1 MNKHFLLC
9 KQDSDLFMKQQNYEQ
24 IPAVISPFP
33 LHPVIIS
40 VLNTWFTFFSI
51 PSVNDLW
58 VPMRRT
64 VSAVDLSHLSA
75 VAPDLWYCWSC
86 STCLSQRNLIKI
98 LPLGFFFFFI
108 HLKILLEVELRK
120 DVWKET
126 VEALS
131 SLLPRD
137 CSILR
142 QFSGISLVLFT
153 PDEKF
158 DEQLSCTVLFV
169 FFFYS
174 YFCFTV
180 VSMPSSLNPSIEHN
194 HISSTCLYLKNCRW
208 FFSAPCWYVAFCCC
222 RAATFFLLPTPG
234 LFRGA
239 RFLAA
244 HLPLVLKRGISAQKN
259 GVLIDRNS
267 RSREQNR
274 WGFLVCISCLCP
286 CSALSAFSLWVGQLK
301 YRLTPT

>member
-1 MNKHFLLC
+1 
-9 KQDSDLFMKQQNYEQ
+9 MKQQNYEQ
-24 IPAVISPFP
+24 IPAVISPSPF
-33 LHPVIIS
+33 HPVIIF

-58 VPMRRT
+58 VPIRRT
-64 VSAVDLSHLSA
+64 VSAADLRRVCCCTWSMVLLELQYVFITMELDQNSA
-75 VAPDLWYCWSC
+75 ASGIFFIYL
-86 STCLSQRNLIKI
+86 KI
-98 LPLGFFFFFI
+98 LP
-108 HLKILLEVELRK
+108 EVKLRN
-120 DVWKET
+120 DIWKET

-137 CSILR
+137 CDILR
-142 QFSGISLVLFT
+142 QSSGISLVLFT

-158 DEQLSCTVLFV
+158 NEQLSCIVLFV
-169 FFFYS
+169 SFFYS

-180 VSMPSSLNPSIEHN
+180 FSMPSSQNPSIEHN

-222 RAATFFLLPTPG
+222 RAATLVPAPHVWAAFL
-234 LFRGA
+234 GA
-239 RFLAA
+239 CFLAA
-244 HLPLVLKRGISAQKN
+244 HLPLVVKRGISAHKK
-259 GVLIDRNS
+259 GVLIDRNL
-267 RSREQNR
+267 RTGEQNR

-286 CSALSAFSLWVGQLK
+286 RSALSAISLLVGQLK